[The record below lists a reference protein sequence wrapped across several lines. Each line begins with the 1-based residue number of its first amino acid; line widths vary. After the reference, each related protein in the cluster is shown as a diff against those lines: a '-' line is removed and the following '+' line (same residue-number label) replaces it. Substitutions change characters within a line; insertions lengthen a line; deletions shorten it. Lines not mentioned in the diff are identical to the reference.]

1 MFSEKIWSIL
11 TGSLLFLL
19 LLLFL
24 FHIICLSIKII
35 VGIFGKL
42 PFIVLVTQVRC
53 SASEIHVELLDVNLH
68 NAAVHSHANLTAE
81 KQTKVSVHRT
91 FSTSVS
97 FVRLHIWGVYCF
109 INERQIE
116 YRKEIWDLLTLTL
129 SSGCFTHL
137 VTKKLCRMKPV
148 TALSNRVL
156 TPMAWPGQEP
166 LSKWFHT

>member
-68 NAAVHSHANLTAE
+68 DAAVHSHANLTAE

-91 FSTSVS
+91 FSNFRIFCKTTY
-97 FVRLHIWGVYCF
+97 LGCILF

-116 YRKEIWDLLTLTL
+116 YRKEI
-129 SSGCFTHL
+129 
-137 VTKKLCRMKPV
+137 
-148 TALSNRVL
+148 
-156 TPMAWPGQEP
+156 
-166 LSKWFHT
+166 